1 WKLSS
6 KMDEL
11 LVKEMSEVIA
21 SSYFI
26 LLETVVNDI
35 QPINIDAMIEAFY
48 SISKEMI
55 KSEQTHYIGWFDHK
69 YNVFSRKEVHSLDQ
83 LNEQFQEVLS
93 ISFKDN
99 GESSLAAFL
108 QHTHDV
114 KVSQLIYITASEP
127 AMKIQ
132 DESIHIITV
141 KCTSRHTEE
150 SVRNGETIHITPQTL

>member
-1 WKLSS
+1 HVKVIGIKVYDFFGVFALYKRMSEQTALFVLPRTYEIDLLWNRQVSSFSEYSLRTGNKKGMDANDIIAIKEYEPGDSMRRVHWKLSS

-55 KSEQTHYIGWFDHK
+55 KS
-69 YNVFSRKEVHSLDQ
+69 
-83 LNEQFQEVLS
+83 
-93 ISFKDN
+93 
-99 GESSLAAFL
+99 
-108 QHTHDV
+108 
-114 KVSQLIYITASEP
+114 
-127 AMKIQ
+127 
-132 DESIHIITV
+132 
-141 KCTSRHTEE
+141 
-150 SVRNGETIHITPQTL
+150 